1 LRQRS
6 NNEKLKETLSNALNS
21 FEGKGLTVE
30 QKNGKV
36 YVSMENKL
44 LFNSSWAVG
53 SEGKKA
59 VVELG
64 SWETILIFQ
73 F

>member
-1 LRQRS
+1 
-6 NNEKLKETLSNALNS
+6 LKERTDR
-21 FEGKGLTVE
+21 E
-30 QKNGKV
+30 QKKTRNV
-36 YVSMENKL
+36 YMENKL
-44 LFNSSWAVG
+44 LFNSGSWAVG

-64 SWETILIFQ
+64 KVWETILIFQ